1 MSSGFVRIGSSWRG
15 FSSKPAWNLRC
26 CLYRLRIARP
36 DRIPINVATT
46 ENAVAPFPAAG
57 RTMTRQGGN
66 YHVRD
71 FVSKIIHGTTAE
83 VCGVRGVQ
91 NKLPGSH
98 EQAGVT
104 QGNHSGFCPRH
115 TLRCRTPRD
124 ADSSKNKYSG
134 NEIVNDWMEEE
145 VRTSQYTRTRIIAA
159 ARSLATVLGIVR
171 GRSALEPLR
180 RESGTVHT
188 LYAGRPRARSCH
200 HLVSLEHHR
209 GFSFLASELENFLI
223 RRCSRRHRL
232 FPGM

>member
-1 MSSGFVRIGSSWRG
+1 MFETLYRRSFTAQLQKSAAFAESRTNYLDHMNKQGLPRATIRG
-15 FSSKPAWNLRC
+15 F
-26 CLYRLRIARP
+26 AR
-36 DRIPINVATT
+36 D
-46 ENAVAPFPAAG
+46 
-57 RTMTRQGGN
+57 M
-66 YHVRD
+66 
-71 FVSKIIHGTTAE
+71 
-83 VCGVRGVQ
+83 
-91 NKLPGSH
+91 
-98 EQAGVT
+98 
-104 QGNHSGFCPRH
+104 
-115 TLRCRTPRD
+115 RCRTPRD